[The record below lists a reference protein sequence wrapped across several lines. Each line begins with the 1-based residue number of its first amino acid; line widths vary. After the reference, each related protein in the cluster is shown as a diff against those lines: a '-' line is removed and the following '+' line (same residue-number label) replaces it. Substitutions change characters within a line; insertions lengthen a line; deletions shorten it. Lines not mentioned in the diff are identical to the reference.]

1 MAHLPLSH
9 YLDCCATTP
18 VASEV
23 AAVMAQVQ
31 AQAWANPSSLHGFG
45 LAAAEQLE
53 RSRQGLADALGCSQ
67 ARLVITS
74 GGSEAIHL
82 ALLGAA
88 AALETKAAQPR
99 LLISAVEHP
108 ATRAAALALVW
119 LLLVSC

>member
-45 LAAAEQLE
+45 LAAADQL
-53 RSRQGLADALGCSQ
+53 
-67 ARLVITS
+67 
-74 GGSEAIHL
+74 
-82 ALLGAA
+82 
-88 AALETKAAQPR
+88 
-99 LLISAVEHP
+99 
-108 ATRAAALALVW
+108 
-119 LLLVSC
+119 